1 MEQLE
6 HGEWHGNTDGMPWMH
21 RMLKNSFKYLNLRFV
36 YLGMAIFAVPFYMV
50 FSHQGYISMY
60 RYFRRRRGCGV
71 CRSFLNVYRNHYRFG
86 QVILDRF
93 ATYAGEQFHFDLEG
107 YDRFQELSRG
117 SQGFIILSCHVGNY
131 ELAGYAFRA
140 EKRYNALIYSGEAKE
155 VMENRNRILSKNN
168 IRMIPVSADMSHIYV
183 MNEALSEGEIL
194 SIPADRI
201 FGSSKYVECSFMGS
215 PARFPLGPFAMA
227 LQRGLPT
234 LAIFVMKTAA
244 RRYKVYIREI
254 TATAPPSA
262 NRQARATC
270 LAQAFAREVESVLD
284 EYPEQWFNY
293 YDFWN
298 HDR

>member
-1 MEQLE
+1 
-6 HGEWHGNTDGMPWMH
+6 
-21 RMLKNSFKYLNLRFV
+21 
-36 YLGMAIFAVPFYMV
+36 
-50 FSHQGYISMY
+50 
-60 RYFRRRRGCGV
+60 
-71 CRSFLNVYRNHYRFG
+71 
-86 QVILDRF
+86 
-93 ATYAGEQFHFDLEG
+93 
-107 YDRFQELSRG
+107 
-117 SQGFIILSCHVGNY
+117 
-131 ELAGYAFRA
+131 
-140 EKRYNALIYSGEAKE
+140 
-155 VMENRNRILSKNN
+155 
-168 IRMIPVSADMSHIYV
+168 V

-201 FGSSKYVECSFMGS
+201 FGSSKYVECSFMGC

-262 NRQARATC
+262 NRQSRATC